1 MEGFRVE
8 DLKALVSL
16 YEKCKD
22 YLPYEDDKELIKL
35 GKKYLCTVLSTI
47 APAKFREYVANNMAI
62 QRRSQAE
69 KQNTQ
74 VRLHLTMQI
83 KISREVW
90 EKVKSTTQV
99 SQKNGKAVH
108 MLKPGIGKKQ
118 NEAGDGG
125 VQGGGG
131 SS

>member
-22 YLPYEDDKELIKL
+22 YLPYEDDKELVKL

-62 QRRSQAE
+62 QRKSQAE

-74 VRLHLTMQI
+74 VRLLSLRR
-83 KISREVW
+83 SRSAERC
-90 EKVKSTTQV
+90 
-99 SQKNGKAVH
+99 GRR
-108 MLKPGIGKKQ
+108 
-118 NEAGDGG
+118 
-125 VQGGGG
+125 
-131 SS
+131 